1 MHRCSVDVN
10 CRGLGIGKKLVKA
23 LEDTAKENGYKTMY
37 LETSTRKPDAWKLYE
52 KMGFKFLR
60 YLNLSTE
67 ASVFSL
73 SGIFE
78 IFEMFGGVKV
88 AAYSKRLV
96 E

>member
-60 YLNLSTE
+60 HLNLSTE

-88 AAYSKRLV
+88 AAYSKRLA